1 MAFIQLKCPN
11 CNGKIE
17 PKGERLFKC
26 PFCETELLLQENNVY
41 HVDQSVHHYHGT
53 AVPTRPAR
61 SKPKRNGLLAG
72 LLVLAL
78 SVYFIWIFANQ
89 GSGGGVSQSHVVRT
103 EPESEVLQLF
113 LRDIFDKTEAM
124 PSLEELGSI
133 RFLSVDKADD
143 RWRFRYSFDD
153 PFTNEQPE
161 WKEYVVTDK
170 VLNTQRMEQKDF
182 EAFSGLTGLDLN
194 GEYEI
199 TQTRDM
205 SFSHMKNLKSYSSG
219 FNESFHV
226 FASYFGDKSRIQQ
239 LTTQIRSN
247 EEMAQLL
254 EFSNLQNLSITYVD
268 ESVTDF
274 QILQQLPLRSLAI
287 TTIDDLGW
295 LSTLPSLESLSIG
308 TSEATDFSSLYA
320 LSQMEELTFDNV
332 RNLRTLD
339 FVASMPKLHTLDV
352 NQASIVSLE
361 PLRNKASLT
370 RLRLADAGAQETL
383 QVINSLSSLSSLTV
397 SGYYSTAPEL
407 NLPRVTELA
416 LPSSFVPLLHAPV
429 VSHLTVNLN
438 SNGISG
444 GDVIRFPQLEELS
457 LLESGS
463 FTQVK
468 ALNRLPKLHI
478 LNASETSF
486 YGETRELFQ
495 LSNLTS
501 LECLECTF
509 QLEGEAPYDNG
520 KLEQLNLNKS
530 YFSLDNNHVDDLE
543 RITPYLTGLTEI
555 RSFTLQDSS
564 IQTLDFVK
572 RWKQL
577 EILHVENNAI
587 SNLNP
592 LSTLTSLRKVYIAG
606 NPVQNKTVLGDRIA
620 VY

>member
-17 PKGERLFKC
+17 PKGKQLFKC

-53 AVPTRPAR
+53 AVPTRPIR

-89 GSGGGVSQSHVVRT
+89 GSGGEVSQSHVVRT

-113 LRDIFDKTEAM
+113 LRDIFDKTETA
-124 PSLEELGSI
+124 PSSEELASI
-133 RFLSVDKADD
+133 RSLSVDKVDD

-205 SFSHMKNLKSYSSG
+205 SFSHMKNLKSYSSA

-247 EEMAQLL
+247 DEMAQLL
-254 EFSNLQNLSITYVD
+254 AFSNLQNLSITYVD

-274 QILQQLPLRSLAI
+274 QLLQQLPLRSLAI

-320 LSQMEELTFDNV
+320 LSQMRELTFDNV

-352 NQASIVSLE
+352 NQVSLVSLE
-361 PLRNKASLT
+361 PLRNKASLS

-383 QVINSLSSLSSLTV
+383 QVINSLSSLSSLAV

-407 NLPRVTELA
+407 NLPRVTELV
-416 LPSSFVPLLHAPV
+416 LPSSFVPLLHAPAV
-429 VSHLTVNLN
+429 RQLTVNLN
-438 SNGISG
+438 SGGISG
-444 GDVIRFPQLEELS
+444 GDVIRFPQLSELS

-468 ALNRLPKLHI
+468 ALNRLPKLQV

-495 LSNLTS
+495 LSNLTA

-509 QLEGEAPYDNG
+509 QLEGETPFDNG
-520 KLEQLNLNKS
+520 VLEQLNLNKS

-543 RITPYLTGLTEI
+543 RITPYLTGLTGI

-587 SNLNP
+587 SNLSP
-592 LSTLTSLRKVYIAG
+592 LSALTSLRKVYITG
-606 NPVQNKTVLGDRIA
+606 NPVQNKTILGDRIA

>member
-17 PKGERLFKC
+17 PKGKRLFKC

-53 AVPTRPAR
+53 AVPTSPPRL
-61 SKPKRNGLLAG
+61 KPKRKGLLAG

-78 SVYFIWIFANQ
+78 TVYFIWIFASQ
-89 GSGGGVSQSHVVRT
+89 GSGGGASEPHVVRT

-113 LRDIFDKTEAM
+113 LRDIFDKTEAA

-133 RFLSVDKADD
+133 RFLSVDKVDD

-153 PFTNEQPE
+153 PFTNELPE

-170 VLNTQRMEQKDF
+170 VLNTQRIEQKDF

-205 SFSHMKNLKSYSSG
+205 SFSHMKNMKSYSSG
-219 FNESFHV
+219 FNESFHM

-247 EEMAQLL
+247 DEMARLL
-254 EFSNLQNLSITYVD
+254 EFPNLQNLSITYVD

-274 QILQQLPLRSLAI
+274 QLLQQLPLRSLSV
-287 TTIDDLGW
+287 TTVDDLGW

-308 TSEATDFSSLYA
+308 ASEATDFSSLYA
-320 LSQMEELTFDNV
+320 LSQMRELTFDGV

-339 FVASMPKLHTLDV
+339 FVASMPKLHALDV
-352 NQASIVSLE
+352 NQVSLVSLE
-361 PLRNKASLT
+361 PLRNRTSLT
-370 RLRLADAGAQETL
+370 KLRLADAGAQETL
-383 QVINSLSSLSSLTV
+383 QVINSLSSLSSLAI
-397 SGYYSTAPEL
+397 SGYYSTAPAL
-407 NLPRVTELA
+407 NLPRVTEA
-416 LPSSFVPLLHAPV
+416 VLPSSFVPLLHAPAV
-429 VSHLTVNLN
+429 RNLTVTLN
-438 SNGISG
+438 SDGISG
-444 GDVIRFPQLEELS
+444 GDLIRFPQLSELS

-463 FTQVK
+463 FSQVK
-468 ALNRLPKLHI
+468 ELNRLPKLRI

-495 LSNLTS
+495 LLNVTA
-501 LECLECTF
+501 LECLECTL
-509 QLEGEAPYDNG
+509 QVEGEAAFDNG
-520 KLEQLNLNKS
+520 TLEQLNLNNS
-530 YFSLDNNHVDDLE
+530 YFLLDNSHVEDLE
-543 RITPYLTGLTEI
+543 RITPYLEGLTGL
-555 RSFTLQDSS
+555 RSFTLQNSS
-564 IQTLDFVK
+564 IQTLDFIK
-572 RWKQL
+572 GWTQL

-592 LSTLTSLRKVYIAG
+592 LGEISSLRKVYITG
-606 NPVQNKTVLGDRIA
+606 NPVQNRTMFGDRIA